1 MLALTQTRADLEVGK
16 GDTSMAVTTELLWQ
30 DLNARLK
37 KFIVKRVP
45 DEESAEDI
53 LQDVFLK
60 VHTRIDTLKRSEKL
74 ESWIYQVVRNAISDY
89 YRAQRPTAEVPET
102 LVAPEEGEGERDLAK
117 ELIPDVRAMIGRL
130 PEEYQQAIIL
140 TEYEGLT
147 QRELAERL
155 GISLSGAK
163 SRVQRA
169 REKLKAMLLDCC
181 HFELDRRGHIIDFQ
195 PRCDCCANGSDTG
208 CNIS

>member
-1 MLALTQTRADLEVGK
+1 
-16 GDTSMAVTTELLWQ
+16 MAMAASTELVWQ
-30 DLNARLK
+30 ELNTRLK
-37 KFIVKRVP
+37 SFITHRVP
-45 DEESAEDI
+45 DEQSAEDI

-60 VHTRIDTLKRSEKL
+60 VHTRIDTLKSSDKL

-89 YRAQRPTAEVPET
+89 YRTHRPTTEVPDT
-102 LVAPEEGEGERDLAK
+102 LLAPQEDEHDLAQ
-117 ELIPDVRAMIGRL
+117 ELIPSVRAMIQRL
-130 PEEYQQAIIL
+130 PEEYRQAITL

-169 REKLKAMLLDCC
+169 RDKLKAMLLDCC
-181 HFELDRRGHIIDFQ
+181 HFELDRRGRIIDYQ
-195 PRCDCCANGSDTG
+195 SRCDCCSSCEGGQNCTSL
-208 CNIS
+208 

>member
-1 MLALTQTRADLEVGK
+1 MLALTQTRADSKAGRGK
-16 GDTSMAVTTELLWQ
+16 IGMAVTTELLWQ
-30 DLNARLK
+30 DMNTRLK
-37 KFIVKRVP
+37 KFIVSRVR
-45 DEESAEDI
+45 DEQSAEDI

-60 VHTRIDTLKRSEKL
+60 VHTRIETLKNSEKL

-89 YRAQRPTAEVPET
+89 YRAQRPTEEVPET
-102 LVAPEEGEGERDLAK
+102 VLAPQEEERDLAK
-117 ELIPDVRAMIGRL
+117 ELIPGVQAMIRRL
-130 PEEYQQAIIL
+130 PEDYQQALIL

-195 PRCDCCANGSDTG
+195 PRCDCCSDGSNTG
-208 CNIS
+208 CDVS